1 VPQPSPKSVL
11 PPNQQ
16 LRVSAGS
23 QQLRFRL
30 STDGSLYVDDN
41 RLLYPAVEFRRRD
54 TRVWN
59 IATCLR
65 HTDVRR
71 RLNAADSYRDPNRS
85 GARRLSFSEPAER
98 NLAGS
103 GWHLRKSTTCVTS

>member
-1 VPQPSPKSVL
+1 MSQPSPKPVL
-11 PPNQQ
+11 PANQQ

-30 STDGSLYVDDN
+30 STDGSVYVDDN
-41 RLLYPAVEFRRRD
+41 RLLYAAVEFRRRD
-54 TRVWN
+54 TRVWD

-65 HTDVRR
+65 RADVRL
-71 RLNAADSYRDPNRS
+71 RLNAADPDRYPNRS
-85 GARRLSFSEPAER
+85 GARRLSFREPAEH

-103 GWHLRKSTTCVTS
+103 GWLQRESSTCETS